1 MRDSKRIFL
10 SPKRLPLKIPRI
22 AAECVLRGLGVRRP
36 GAERKFCV
44 LPAAGL
50 MTQLTS
56 DSLTNREVHVH
67 KDGDFQQKL

>member
-1 MRDSKRIFL
+1 MK
-10 SPKRLPLKIPRI
+10 K
-22 AAECVLRGLGVRRP
+22 P

-44 LPAAGL
+44 LPAVGL

-67 KDGDFQQKL
+67 KDGETSAKVVR